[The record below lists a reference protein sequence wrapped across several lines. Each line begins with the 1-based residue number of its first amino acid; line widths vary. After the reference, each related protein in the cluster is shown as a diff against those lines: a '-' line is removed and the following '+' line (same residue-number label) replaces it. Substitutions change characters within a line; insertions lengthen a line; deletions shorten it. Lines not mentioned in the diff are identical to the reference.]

1 MHLVVI
7 ERRHCDR
14 NSTLAAVFAFS
25 ASINRDYTAAKAAN
39 LANLVRANE
48 VLQRLCASR
57 SGGSSEIAEAVSEPT
72 TFIEGI

>member
-1 MHLVVI
+1 MVI
-7 ERRHCDR
+7 ERKHCDR

-25 ASINRDYTAAKAAN
+25 ASISRDYTAAKAAN

-48 VLQRLCASR
+48 ALQRLCASC
-57 SGGSSEIAEAVSEPT
+57 SGVSSEIAEADSELT